1 MSPYQSAWSSTSGG
15 VSVHVE
21 EGSYWLARKG
31 TVGGPSRDRIPPWCE
46 KDSGPWGLWQPCGVF
61 PDGKVL
67 WRIMIRPT
75 EEPTET
81 ERLAE
86 LNYEEETG

>member
-1 MSPYQSAWSSTSGG
+1 
-15 VSVHVE
+15 
-21 EGSYWLARKG
+21 
-31 TVGGPSRDRIPPWCE
+31 IPPWCE